1 MKVGDLVRLVQESP
15 GYHTHFYDEVMLVTE
30 IIEELDLSDPHGH
43 FIQTDPVAGCV
54 SESGQHRFPVE
65 DLEVV
70 FAE

>member
-43 FIQTDPVAGCV
+43 TLYCDPVAACV
-54 SESGQHRFPVE
+54 SESGRHRFPVG
-65 DLEVV
+65 DLEAV